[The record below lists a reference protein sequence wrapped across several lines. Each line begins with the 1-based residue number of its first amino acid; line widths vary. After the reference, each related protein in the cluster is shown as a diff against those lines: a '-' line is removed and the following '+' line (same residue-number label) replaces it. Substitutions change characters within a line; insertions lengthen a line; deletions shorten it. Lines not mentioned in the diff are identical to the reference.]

1 MNPGGREEEV
11 EGGRGGTG
19 RQGEN
24 EKRKEVGESKTE
36 IEIHYTSYPIKM
48 YLVYTTSPVLTSTD
62 TLTVGATVSIQC
74 PTCLGGN
81 VPVLTV
87 SRSG

>member
-1 MNPGGREEEV
+1 MSERLGNRAIYQKVAGSIPAV
-11 EGGRGGTG
+11 
-19 RQGEN
+19 QN
-24 EKRKEVGESKTE
+24 
-36 IEIHYTSYPIKM
+36 Y
-48 YLVYTTSPVLTSTD
+48 
-62 TLTVGATVSIQC
+62 VSLGKALH